1 MGLLGKKA
9 QLSHVL
15 QLKVQVDKAEGTDA
29 HPLLAEQK
37 PDVRTL
43 SAVHS

>member
-1 MGLLGKKA
+1 VGLLGKEA

-15 QLKVQVDKAEGTDA
+15 QLEVQVDKAEGTDA

-37 PDVRTL
+37 PDLRTV
-43 SAVHS
+43 SAVRS